1 MDRVPQALASF
12 RDLYSSAGE
21 TLRFLRALITGD
33 LFDDKQTAG
42 LMRAHFNPV
51 AFSLIPR

>member
-33 LFDDKQTAG
+33 LFDDK
-42 LMRAHFNPV
+42 
-51 AFSLIPR
+51 